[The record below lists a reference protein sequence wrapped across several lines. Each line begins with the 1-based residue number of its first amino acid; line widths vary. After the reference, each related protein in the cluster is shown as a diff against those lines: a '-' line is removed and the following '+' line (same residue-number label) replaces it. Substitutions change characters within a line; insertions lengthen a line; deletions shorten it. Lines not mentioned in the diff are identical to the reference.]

1 MTRTDRRG
9 ASLVWLLIVG
19 AGFVTMARAMS
30 LPFLAI
36 YLHQRMKLD
45 PATIGLVLGTGAMV
59 GTFGGILGGHLSDVL
74 GRRRI
79 LVGCLALS
87 GAAFLILHVVT
98 SLPGVF
104 MANVLINLASAFYE
118 PVSKAAISDSLSAED
133 RYRAFG
139 RRYVANNIGFAIG
152 PVLGAMLGT
161 LEHSPAFL
169 ITGAAYGLFALV
181 VFGAT
186 HGMPSSSTDT
196 HAPTSSL
203 SLTRRLRVLGSDR
216 RLVLLTLGSM
226 LAISVHGEMSV
237 TFSQYLVGTFADGLK
252 MFAWLMS
259 TNAITVVLAQPL
271 LHRFGERRGPQAALT
286 LGAVLLAIGAVGFA
300 HSPGMT
306 LLVVSMVVFTLG
318 EVLLVPSEYAILD
331 AITPESMRGIYYGAH
346 TLSNLG
352 NLFGPWLG
360 GLALLHLGGI
370 GMFYA
375 MGLAALASLGLFVVG
390 AQMRVYGINAQQIGV
405 ASEND

>member
-1 MTRTDRRG
+1 MTRMDRRS

-59 GTFGGILGGHLSDVL
+59 GTFGGILGGHLSDIL

-87 GAAFLILHVVT
+87 GAAFLMLHVVT
-98 SLPGVF
+98 SLAGVF
-104 MANVLINLASAFYE
+104 MANALINLASAFYE
-118 PVSKAAISDSLSAED
+118 PVSKATISDSLSAEH

-169 ITGAAYGLFALV
+169 ITAAAYGLFALV

-186 HGMPSSSTDT
+186 QGMRSSEG
-196 HAPTSSL
+196 HASPATL
-203 SLTRRLRVLGSDR
+203 SLVSRLRMLGSDR
-216 RLVLLTLGSM
+216 RLVLLTVGSM

-271 LHRFGERRGPQAALT
+271 LHRFGERRGPHAALT

-306 LLVVSMVVFTLG
+306 MLVVSMVVFTLG

-360 GLALLHLGGI
+360 GLALLHLGGV

-375 MGLAALASLGLFVVG
+375 MGFAALASLGLFMVG
-390 AQMRVYGINAQQIGV
+390 SRKSTQTQAALGP
-405 ASEND
+405 